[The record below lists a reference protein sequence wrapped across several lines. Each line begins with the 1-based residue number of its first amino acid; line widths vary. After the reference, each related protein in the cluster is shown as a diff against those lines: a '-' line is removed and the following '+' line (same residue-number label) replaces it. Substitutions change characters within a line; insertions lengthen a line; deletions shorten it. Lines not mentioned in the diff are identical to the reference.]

1 MQTSARKQADPEGL
15 AREIPILP
23 SVYTLYLL
31 RFLQKK
37 GIRHEA
43 VLEGFNLESRFFE
56 KPDHCLS
63 IRQLEPLMA
72 RVMELA
78 PAPTTGFEFGRE
90 LGPVSHGLVGFTLFR
105 QMSFREMIHRSVEYL
120 RVRLPLMDIRIQDS
134 DAGLTLT
141 IDDPWRLAG
150 VQEFVTQIYMGSI
163 CSLIHTMTRNTSLQ
177 FSFPPP
183 DSPALYQRLA
193 GCPVNFS
200 GHANQAFVSFSSAD
214 AHPVKVETDALISG
228 NACSDID
235 LEDDRE
241 VVVQVR
247 HMLLKHPGRDG
258 TLDEMARR
266 LDLSPRSLRRKLGN
280 AGFSFSELRNEVR
293 QEFATRYLTGTS
305 MPLEKIASRLGY
317 SDQASFSKA
326 FRGWTGRN
334 PGTVRR
340 NARDS

>member
-1 MQTSARKQADPEGL
+1 MQQTAPKQAQPDGA

-23 SVYTLYLL
+23 SVYGLYML

-43 VLEGFNLESRFFE
+43 VLEGSNLERRFFE
-56 KPDHCLS
+56 QPDQYLS
-63 IRQLEPLMA
+63 MRQLEPLLT
-72 RVMELA
+72 RIRELA
-78 PAPTTGFEFGRE
+78 PAPSTAFEFGQE

-105 QMSFREMIHRSVEYL
+105 RMSFREMVRCSVEYL
-120 RVRLPLMDIRIQDS
+120 RVRLPLMDLHIQDS
-134 DAGLTLT
+134 EAGLTLT
-141 IDDPWRLAG
+141 IEDLWQLDGLR
-150 VQEFVTQIYMGSI
+150 EFVTQIYMGSLCTLTHMI
-163 CSLIHTMTRNTSLQ
+163 TRNTSLQ

-183 DSPALYQRLA
+183 ENPAIYERLA
-193 GCPVNFS
+193 GCRVAFS
-200 GHANQAFVSFSSAD
+200 GEANQAFVSFSSTEPD
-214 AHPVKVETDALISG
+214 PVKINTDVLTSG
-228 NACSDID
+228 STNGTID

-247 HMLLKHPGRDG
+247 HILLKHPGRDG
-258 TLDEMARR
+258 TLEKMAHR
-266 LDLSPRSLRRKLGN
+266 LDLSPRSLRRKLAN

-305 MPLEKIASRLGY
+305 MSLEKIATRLGY

-326 FRGWTGRN
+326 FRSWTGRN

-340 NARDS
+340 EARDR